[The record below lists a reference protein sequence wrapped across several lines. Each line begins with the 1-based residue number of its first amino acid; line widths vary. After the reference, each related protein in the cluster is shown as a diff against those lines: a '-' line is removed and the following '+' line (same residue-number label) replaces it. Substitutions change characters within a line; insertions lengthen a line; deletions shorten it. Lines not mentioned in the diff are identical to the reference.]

1 MDGDKRYWIAVS
13 MVSGLLKSTAIRLL
27 QRFGSPEAV
36 FGRCDRAREG
46 EIPPGAL
53 RAIRAFSA
61 WESVDRELELIEKGG
76 AGVITFNDP
85 EYPARLK
92 EVPDPPLILY
102 TKGNIDCLKNK
113 KAVAVEGTR
122 RATPGGLRAARTL
135 AGSLASSGVAVVSG
149 MARGCDGAAHNG
161 ALAAGGVT
169 IAVLG
174 TGVDVPYPK
183 ENKGLYGEILKSGLV
198 VSELPM
204 GTTPVPKNFLRR
216 NRIIN
221 GISNGIVVVE
231 ANMRSGSMMTARL
244 AFEAARPVFIL
255 PGDTDPAMERLKAR
269 GAVTVM
275 GISDIIKN
283 L

>member
-1 MDGDKRYWIAVS
+1 MI
-13 MVSGLLKSTAIRLL
+13 
-27 QRFGSPEAV
+27 E
-36 FGRCDRAREG
+36 EG
-46 EIPPGAL
+46 EV
-53 RAIRAFSA
+53 
-61 WESVDRELELIEKGG
+61 SVVTYLG
-76 AGVITFNDP
+76 P

-92 EVPDPPLILY
+92 EVPDLPLILY
-102 TKGNIDCLKNK
+102 AKGNIDCLNNK
-113 KAVAVEGTR
+113 KSVAVEGTR
-122 RATPGGLRAARTL
+122 RATPAGLRAARTL
-135 AGSLASSGVAVVSG
+135 SGSLASSGVAVVSG
-149 MARGCDGAAHNG
+149 LARGCDGAAHNG
-161 ALAAGGVT
+161 ALGAGGVT

-198 VSELPM
+198 ISELPM

-221 GISNGIVVVE
+221 GISTGIVVVE

-244 AFEAARPVFIL
+244 AFETGRPVFIL
-255 PGDTDPAMERLKAR
+255 SGNTDPAMERLKAR
-269 GAVTVM
+269 SAITVT

>member
-1 MDGDKRYWIAVS
+1 MRYWIAIT
-13 MVSGLLKSTAIRLL
+13 MVRGLLKSTAIKLL

-36 FGRCDRAREG
+36 FDRCARSHAD

-53 RAIRAFSA
+53 RSIKAFTA
-61 WESVDRELELIEKGG
+61 WERVDRELNMIEEG
-76 AGVITFNDP
+76 AVSVVTYLDSD
-85 EYPARLK
+85 YPARLK

-102 TKGNIDCLKNK
+102 TKGKIDCLKNK

-122 RATPGGLRAARTL
+122 LATPGGLGAARAL

-149 MARGCDGAAHNG
+149 MARGCDGAAHSG
-161 ALAAGGVT
+161 ALGAGGFT

-183 ENKGLYGEILKSGLV
+183 ENKGLYGDILKSGLV
-198 VSELPM
+198 ISELPM

-221 GISNGIVVVE
+221 GISTGIVVVE

-244 AFEAARPVFIL
+244 AFENNRPVFI
-255 PGDTDPAMERLKAR
+255 PAGNMNPAMEKLRAK
-269 GAVTVM
+269 GAVTVR
-275 GISDIIKN
+275 GASDIIKYI
-283 L
+283 